1 MLMPQLCRLVVTN
14 NDILSCIASPSQL
27 SDTKIIFT
35 SVYEIK
41 IPNTITV
48 ENKDLVVRRMCD
60 TFKDFS
66 NKSYIKFK
74 KTELDTKSQMII
86 PYFKSSEFY
95 CMRCNKLHNGKS
107 EKCCPLNYSPIK
119 LVKAELYKIV
129 IPNITQINAEL
140 ERAKSEFLDL
150 HFPDIL
156 STMLL
161 K

>member
-41 IPNTITV
+41 IPSTITV
-48 ENKDLVVRRMCD
+48 EYKDLVVRRMCD
-60 TFKDFS
+60 SFTDFS
-66 NKSYIKFK
+66 NKTFLKFK

-86 PYFKSSEFY
+86 PYFKSTEFY

-119 LVKAELYKIV
+119 IVKADLYKIV
-129 IPNITQINAEL
+129 IPEL
-140 ERAKSEFLDL
+140 SQVNFEIERAKSEFLEL

-161 K
+161 I